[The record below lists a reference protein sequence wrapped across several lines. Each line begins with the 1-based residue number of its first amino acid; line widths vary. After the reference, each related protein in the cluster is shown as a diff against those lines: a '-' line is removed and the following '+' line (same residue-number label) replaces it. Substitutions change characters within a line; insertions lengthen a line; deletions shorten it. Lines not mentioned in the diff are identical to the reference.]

1 MSTATKAKIT
11 ALNASASSIGTLLIL
26 VTVFF
31 VMLFMGSPTDDYRV
45 CNQIVS
51 IAAAV
56 AYVALLYHAFKLTE
70 SISFY
75 FLILLVSYPFYF
87 GKQLL
92 VALDLEPARIYI
104 SSASLTVS
112 STWESSFFI
121 LLSLAVLQFGYCL
134 FAKRRSPDLR
144 ARAEESRY
152 TDSYYALRKASMF
165 MVVVLAIPTLIYL
178 FQNIQLTNAVG
189 YGARVSEAAYRR
201 SGIANAFGILAAIMP
216 YALLAA
222 FLTREKGE
230 KWQILATCAYAALY
244 MMQGSRTDV
253 FVLALAFAYVWFLC
267 YSNKR
272 AATSLFQMGI
282 ALALLAALFSF
293 GSFARAGFSDTSLVS
308 NADESNILVEAIGE
322 AASTYSVTAKVIE
335 MVPEQVSAVNGE
347 TYLAGILYVLPSGLT
362 NNAYQESKSVDEVFS
377 SYLTSYGGVGSSFIA
392 EAYFNFG
399 AWSVAVFFIFGVFV
413 ALVQNVVER
422 SYEKGSYGTLFACC
436 ASFMLISFYIRSDV
450 RTFLRYFIWS
460 ALPVIAVQ
468 QVVFPRAP
476 GYDGK
481 GKQSKIALSND
492 RSCCRRLR

>member
-1 MSTATKAKIT
+1 M
-11 ALNASASSIGTLLIL
+11 
-26 VTVFF
+26 
-31 VMLFMGSPTDDYRV
+31 
-45 CNQIVS
+45 
-51 IAAAV
+51 
-56 AYVALLYHAFKLTE
+56 
-70 SISFY
+70 
-75 FLILLVSYPFYF
+75 
-87 GKQLL
+87 
-92 VALDLEPARIYI
+92 
-104 SSASLTVS
+104 
-112 STWESSFFI
+112 
-121 LLSLAVLQFGYCL
+121 
-134 FAKRRSPDLR
+134 
-144 ARAEESRY
+144 
-152 TDSYYALRKASMF
+152 
-165 MVVVLAIPTLIYL
+165 
-178 FQNIQLTNAVG
+178 
-189 YGARVSEAAYRR
+189 
-201 SGIANAFGILAAIMP
+201 
-216 YALLAA
+216 
-222 FLTREKGE
+222 
-230 KWQILATCAYAALY
+230 
-244 MMQGSRTDV
+244 
-253 FVLALAFAYVWFLC
+253 LALAFAYVWFLC

>member
-112 STWESSFFI
+112 STWKSSFFI

-230 KWQILATCAYAALY
+230 KWQILATCAYAALLY
-244 MMQGSRTDV
+244 D
-253 FVLALAFAYVWFLC
+253 
-267 YSNKR
+267 
-272 AATSLFQMGI
+272 
-282 ALALLAALFSF
+282 
-293 GSFARAGFSDTSLVS
+293 AR
-308 NADESNILVEAIGE
+308 
-322 AASTYSVTAKVIE
+322 
-335 MVPEQVSAVNGE
+335 
-347 TYLAGILYVLPSGLT
+347 
-362 NNAYQESKSVDEVFS
+362 
-377 SYLTSYGGVGSSFIA
+377 
-392 EAYFNFG
+392 
-399 AWSVAVFFIFGVFV
+399 
-413 ALVQNVVER
+413 
-422 SYEKGSYGTLFACC
+422 
-436 ASFMLISFYIRSDV
+436 
-450 RTFLRYFIWS
+450 
-460 ALPVIAVQ
+460 
-468 QVVFPRAP
+468 
-476 GYDGK
+476 
-481 GKQSKIALSND
+481 
-492 RSCCRRLR
+492 